1 MISAGPPRH
10 GRAAARPVRWPWQ
23 IEPSQGRR
31 SYEKGG
37 KAQGKQPAGR
47 GKFVSMVMLAS
58 IVLWLAGCGGGAP
71 AAHKAAALPS
81 AAAVSSVAA
90 AARWPPQ
97 CGTVMAAVRNV
108 AREARIDL
116 ATGSMHASVTLS
128 MLANWGS
135 ELGKAILA
143 VKWKPPSPAGAALEV
158 HVRNAVTAALRVTE
172 SQADAVRF
180 IVSLQ
185 KIVDDCGQS

>member
-1 MISAGPPRH
+1 MISASPPRH
-10 GRAAARPVRWPWQ
+10 GRAPARPVRRPWQ
-23 IEPSQGRR
+23 IGPGQGRR

-37 KAQGKQPAGR
+37 KAQDKQPAGR
-47 GKFVSMVMLAS
+47 GKFVSAVMLAS
-58 IVLWLAGCGGGAP
+58 IVFWLAGCGGGTL
-71 AAHKAAALPS
+71 AAHKAAAVSS
-81 AAAVSSVAA
+81 AAAAP
-90 AARWPPQ
+90 RWPPQ
-97 CGTVMAAVRNV
+97 CGTVMAAVRDV

-128 MLANWGS
+128 MLADWGS

-185 KIVDDCGQS
+185 KIVADCGQS